1 MPAPQELMARALR
14 VIRLTVPAAARWGG
28 TVDRGWRMTMAEDAA
43 ESREAGD
50 ERTEALIQ
58 AFLRDGRLVRLPAKF
73 TRRKEVLRYLAM
85 RDFRP
90 GAWYTE
96 RQVNDV
102 LRDWCEGAETDY
114 VSVRR
119 YLVDYGI
126 LDREDAGDY
135 WLLGAWRV
143 PAPQ

>member
-1 MPAPQELMARALR
+1 MAQ
-14 VIRLTVPAAARWGG
+14 
-28 TVDRGWRMTMAEDAA
+28 DAA
-43 ESREAGD
+43 GPGAAGD
-50 ERTEALIQ
+50 EQTGALIQ
-58 AFLRDGRLVRLPAKF
+58 AFVRDGRLVRLPAKL

-96 RQVNDV
+96 REVNDV
-102 LRDWCEGAETDY
+102 TRHWCEGAETDY

-126 LDREDAGDY
+126 LDREDAGNY
-135 WLLGAWRV
+135 WLLGAW
-143 PAPQ
+143 PAPAPR

>member
-1 MPAPQELMARALR
+1 
-14 VIRLTVPAAARWGG
+14 
-28 TVDRGWRMTMAEDAA
+28 MAEDAA

-50 ERTEALIQ
+50 ERMKALLR

-73 TRRKEVLRYLAM
+73 SRRKQVLRYLAM

-90 GAWYTE
+90 SARYTE

-102 LRDWCEGAETDY
+102 LRNWCEGAETDH

-126 LDREDAGDY
+126 LARDDAGEY
-135 WLLGAWRV
+135 WLLGAWQV
-143 PAPQ
+143 AQA

>member
-1 MPAPQELMARALR
+1 
-14 VIRLTVPAAARWGG
+14 LTVPAAVLWGEA
-28 TVDRGWRMTMAEDAA
+28 VDQGRTRTTAEGAG
-43 ESREAGD
+43 ESRKAVD
-50 ERTEALIQ
+50 ERTQALIQ
-58 AFLRDGRLVRLPAKF
+58 AFLRDGRLVRLPARL
-73 TRRKEVLRYLAM
+73 TRRKEVLRYLAT
-85 RDFRP
+85 RDFRA

-126 LDREDAGDY
+126 LDRQDAAGDY

-143 PAPQ
+143 PAPE

>member
-1 MPAPQELMARALR
+1 MAMAMTEDPADEP
-14 VIRLTVPAAARWGG
+14 
-28 TVDRGWRMTMAEDAA
+28 TM
-43 ESREAGD
+43 
-50 ERTEALIQ
+50 ALIQ
-58 AFLRDGRLVRLPAKF
+58 AYLRDGRLVRLPAKF
-73 TRRKEVLRYLAM
+73 SRRKAVLRYLAM

-90 GAWYTE
+90 RARYAE
-96 RQVNDV
+96 RQVNDI

-126 LDREDAGDY
+126 LDRDAGDY
-135 WLLGAWRV
+135 WLLGAWQV

>member
-1 MPAPQELMARALR
+1 MA
-14 VIRLTVPAAARWGG
+14 
-28 TVDRGWRMTMAEDAA
+28 MTEDVA
-43 ESREAGD
+43 ESREGAD

-58 AFLRDGRLVRLPAKF
+58 AFLHDGRLVRLPAKLA
-73 TRRKEVLRYLAM
+73 RRKEVLRYLAM
-85 RDFRP
+85 RDFQPR
-90 GAWYTE
+90 AWYTE

-126 LDREDAGDY
+126 LDRDAGNY
-135 WLLGAWRV
+135 WLLGAWQAQ
-143 PAPQ
+143 APQ

>member
-1 MPAPQELMARALR
+1 VEF
-14 VIRLTVPAAARWGG
+14 
-28 TVDRGWRMTMAEDAA
+28 
-43 ESREAGD
+43 REAGD
-50 ERTEALIQ
+50 ERAEALVR
-58 AFLRDGRLVRLPAKF
+58 AFLRDGRLVRLPARL

-90 GAWYTE
+90 GIRYTE
-96 RQVNDV
+96 HQVNDV
-102 LRDWCEGAETDY
+102 LRDWCEGAGTDY

-135 WLLGAWRV
+135 WLLGAWR
-143 PAPQ
+143 APESQ

>member
-1 MPAPQELMARALR
+1 
-14 VIRLTVPAAARWGG
+14 LTAVAAARWGEA
-28 TVDRGWRMTMAEDAA
+28 VDRGWKMTMTEDAA
-43 ESREAGD
+43 QSRVAGD
-50 ERTEALIQ
+50 EQTEALIE
-58 AFLRDGRLVRLPAKF
+58 AFLRDGRLVRLPAKL

-90 GAWYTE
+90 GVWYTE

-102 LRDWCEGAETDY
+102 LRDWCEGAETDF

-135 WLLGAWRV
+135 WLLGAW
-143 PAPQ
+143 PASSRSRMP

>member
-1 MPAPQELMARALR
+1 MARALW
-14 VIRLTVPAAARWGG
+14 VIRLTVLAAARWGG
-28 TVDRGWRMTMAEDAA
+28 AVDRGRGMTMAGDAT
-43 ESREAGD
+43 ESREAAD
-50 ERTEALIQ
+50 ERTEALIR
-58 AFLRDGRLVRLPAKF
+58 AFLRDGRLVRLPARS

-126 LDREDAGDY
+126 LDRDDAGAY
-135 WLLGAWRV
+135 WLLGAWLV

>member
-1 MPAPQELMARALR
+1 
-14 VIRLTVPAAARWGG
+14 
-28 TVDRGWRMTMAEDAA
+28 MAEDTAQA
-43 ESREAGD
+43 REA
-50 ERTEALIQ
+50 TEEPAVTQIR
-58 AFLRDGRLVRLPAKF
+58 AFLRDGRLVRLPAKS
-73 TRRKEVLRYLAM
+73 TRRQEVLRHLAM

-90 GAWYTE
+90 GARYTE

-126 LDREDAGDY
+126 LDREDAGVY
-135 WLLGAWRV
+135 WLLGGWRV
-143 PAPQ
+143 PAAE